1 MEFDEYFV
9 YMKDEYFVYDFMNL
23 LETQVKDISV
33 ETEFIGGQNRS
44 LIVWCHPIL
53 LVGPT
58 FSPLVDSFFRV
69 PLLAKIGL
77 DVLESAYH
85 KTSTSVNDDLSFQV
99 DFTGKHSIHL
109 DSNAMVSPLETFQVK
124 FNEMSSEEVKDC
136 LLTIILKR
144 EKKEFSTHASSRTS
158 LLSFITQ
165 HSIHLSVEDTGKGFR
180 KFNNDEVID
189 SLRLV
194 GPIMPLLSILTD
206 LFQTQS
212 QFVRSIH
219 LPPHIEFYHLRSV

>member
-9 YMKDEYFVYDFMNL
+9 YMKDSYFVFDFVTL

-44 LIVWCHPIL
+44 LIVWCQPIL

-69 PLLAKIGL
+69 PLFAKIGL
-77 DVLESAYH
+77 DVLEGAYH
-85 KTSTSVNDDLSFQV
+85 KTATSVSDDLSFQV
-99 DFTGKHSIHL
+99 DFTGKHSIHI
-109 DSNAMVSPLETFQVK
+109 DSDAMVAPFKPFEGK

-136 LLTIILKR
+136 ILTTILKR
-144 EKKEFSTHASSRTS
+144 EKKKFATHTSSRTS
-158 LLSFITQ
+158 LLSFMNQ

-180 KFNNDEVID
+180 KFNNDEVVD
-189 SLRLV
+189 SLRLA
-194 GPIMPLLSILTD
+194 GPSMPLLSILTD

-212 QFVRSIH
+212 QIVRSIH
-219 LPPHIEFYHLRSV
+219 LSPQVELYHLRSA